1 MDVFTNLFLL
11 LFALI
16 ILISAASEMVESSI
30 YIAKKLNIPKAI
42 IGATIL
48 AYGTSSPEIL
58 VSLQANLNNEAS
70 IALGNVI
77 GSNIA
82 NVCVGMGI
90 LYFYGIKKLNIKPDF
105 TISILFLILST
116 FVVIFHMSDGVIA
129 MHEGF
134 VQIGILIALNVL
146 LIREAR
152 NVESESQVALS
163 DYSFYGYKT
172 HSLSM
177 ICLILIF
184 SIIILIFSS
193 NFVVIY
199 AIESAT
205 LLKIDASFI
214 GLSIIAVG
222 TSLPEIL
229 VTIASIKKKE
239 FSIAIGN
246 IVGSNILNMLAV
258 LGIPALFSTFDISS
272 DDLNYQMIFLFLS
285 SLLIFIPFIIDKF
298 HKTISV
304 VYFALYLFTL
314 YYFGVNA

>member
-16 ILISAASEMVESSI
+16 ILISAASEMVERSI

-116 FVVIFHMSDGVIA
+116 FVVIFSYV
-129 MHEGF
+129 
-134 VQIGILIALNVL
+134 
-146 LIREAR
+146 
-152 NVESESQVALS
+152 
-163 DYSFYGYKT
+163 
-172 HSLSM
+172 
-177 ICLILIF
+177 
-184 SIIILIFSS
+184 
-193 NFVVIY
+193 
-199 AIESAT
+199 
-205 LLKIDASFI
+205 
-214 GLSIIAVG
+214 
-222 TSLPEIL
+222 
-229 VTIASIKKKE
+229 
-239 FSIAIGN
+239 
-246 IVGSNILNMLAV
+246 
-258 LGIPALFSTFDISS
+258 
-272 DDLNYQMIFLFLS
+272 
-285 SLLIFIPFIIDKF
+285 
-298 HKTISV
+298 
-304 VYFALYLFTL
+304 
-314 YYFGVNA
+314 